1 MLILLPPSEKKKAAT
16 GQHKFE
22 LTDLAFTAEL
32 LAARTSALVNQET
45 FPTAE
50 ALEIYEGVLY
60 QGLNWK
66 DFSEADRKRANSR
79 VLIISA
85 LFGLVRPKDQIFKYK
100 LKIDNSL
107 WRESV
112 AQVAATFVDELIID
126 CRSSTYKGIWPV
138 DPERTVEV
146 RVFKITDGV
155 RSVITHMSK
164 KYRGELTRHLLLQPS
179 DPQNPAELQR
189 IAAELFECEL
199 CPPRN
204 GQPWTLDLL
213 IS

>member
-22 LTDLAFTAEL
+22 LTDLAFAAEL

-85 LFGLVRPKDQIFKYK
+85 LFGLVRPKDQIFRYK

-107 WRESV
+107 
-112 AQVAATFVDELIID
+112 AHKHI
-126 CRSSTYKGIWPV
+126 
-138 DPERTVEV
+138 
-146 RVFKITDGV
+146 
-155 RSVITHMSK
+155 
-164 KYRGELTRHLLLQPS
+164 
-179 DPQNPAELQR
+179 
-189 IAAELFECEL
+189 
-199 CPPRN
+199 
-204 GQPWTLDLL
+204 L
-213 IS
+213 ISSSFENLSSNPLPFEYEIGFDSENFCST